1 MIYICTFKYTVQHWE
16 MLLFFLVLLLF
27 FTIIIYNIWLRVK
40 LILTKRKN
48 TSCIPHFTEGNEG
61 QRGCVTCLKKHIRVR
76 LNIQVFWPWLVFF
89 FNNDILHVRQSS
101 KSVQSL
107 FFFFFPSV
115 AELPPLDFDFASDVA
130 RSFPFL
136 LIHLWF
142 YGLEA
147 YFTPQCVQD
156 FKLSFCFFFFNIYL
170 LIRR

>member
-107 FFFFFPSV
+107 FFFFFS
-115 AELPPLDFDFASDVA
+115 LCGWIT
-130 RSFPFL
+130 SFRLWLCIWCGTKFSISSYTS
-136 LIHLWF
+136 LILWSWSILYSTMCPRF
-142 YGLEA
+142 
-147 YFTPQCVQD
+147 
-156 FKLSFCFFFFNIYL
+156 
-170 LIRR
+170 